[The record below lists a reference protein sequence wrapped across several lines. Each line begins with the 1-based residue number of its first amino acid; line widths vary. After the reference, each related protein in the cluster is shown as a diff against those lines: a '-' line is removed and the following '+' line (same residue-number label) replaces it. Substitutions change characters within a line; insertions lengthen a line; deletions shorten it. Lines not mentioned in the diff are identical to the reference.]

1 MNDTYVE
8 CMVARKSSPLK
19 GVLKYVIYI
28 LAVISGLSTLMGY
41 IIFLVPLVIFGLL
54 AWFVVPGFDL
64 EYEYLYLDREISIDK
79 IMSKQKR
86 KRVRTLE
93 LNKMEKMCPIN
104 SHELDSYKSR
114 NVKVSDYSSGTDGAK
129 VWVIVYTG
137 KDGEELVWIEPNEE
151 MLKAVKSVY
160 PRKVIEY

>member
-19 GVLKYVIYI
+19 GALKYVIYV
-28 LAVISGLSTLMGY
+28 LAVISALSTLMGY

-54 AWFVVPGFDL
+54 AYFVVPGFDL

-104 SHELDSYKSR
+104 SHELDPYKSR
-114 NVKVSDYSSGTDGAK
+114 NVKVSDYSSGVDGAR

-137 KDGEELVWIEPNEE
+137 KDGEELVGIEPNEE

>member
-1 MNDTYVE
+1 MNDSYVE
-8 CMVARKSSPLK
+8 CMVARKSSPIM
-19 GVLKYVIYI
+19 GVLKYIIYI
-28 LAVISGLSTLMGY
+28 LTGVSVIGVVAGYYIFIVTL
-41 IIFLVPLVIFGLL
+41 LIFGLL
-54 AWFVVPGFDL
+54 AYFVVPGFEL
-64 EYEYLYLDREISIDK
+64 EYEYLYLDREITIDK

-114 NVKVSDYSSGTDGAK
+114 NVKVSDYSSGADGAR

-137 KDGEELVWIEPNEE
+137 KDGEELVGIEPNEE